1 MRILRPRINNAN
13 LDALAK
19 DSLLM
24 ELIYARHPVD
34 GVIERLG
41 IVAERLAAYDGRE
54 LDARRVP
61 RLDDGHD
68 RLERVRVLAVR
79 LDGDAV
85 EEGRVKDFEDLAARV
100 VGLELLDY
108 GILVGSLS
116 GVSWRISISS
126 Y

>member
-13 LDALAK
+13 LDALPK
-19 DSLLM
+19 DPLLM
-24 ELIYARHPVD
+24 ELVHARHPVNR
-34 GVIERLG
+34 VIERPR
-41 IVAERLAAYDGRE
+41 IVAKRLPRHDGRE

-61 RLDDGHD
+61 RLDDGRD

-79 LDGDAV
+79 LDGDAA
-85 EEGRVKDFEDLAARV
+85 EEGRVKDLEDLAARV

-116 GVSWRISISS
+116 GVLAFVL
-126 Y
+126 